1 MIFAAETEE
10 RSLHVF
16 PDAETAA
23 SYCEGLAAEATI
35 WLFWD
40 DQGVPLEPK
49 FTIPNKRGLLTNK
62 NGVYHLVPMAG
73 GQGGSL
79 AEALEHIRQVVGEF
93 PFTTVKAV
101 RDYLNRPGSS
111 FLHPADAI

>member
-23 SYCEGLAAEATI
+23 SYCDGLAVEAKL

-40 DQGVPLEPK
+40 DAGAPLEPE
-49 FTIPNKRGLLTNK
+49 FTIPNRRGLFTGKSGL
-62 NGVYHLVPMAG
+62 YHLVPVIRDQHA
-73 GQGGSL
+73 L
-79 AEALEHIRQVVGEF
+79 LHEALEQIRQVIGEF
-93 PFTTVKAV
+93 PFTSVQAV
-101 RDYLNRPGSS
+101 QNYLNRP
-111 FLHPADAI
+111 PAA

>member
-23 SYCEGLAAEATI
+23 SYCDGLAVEANL

-40 DQGVPLEPK
+40 DAGAPLEPK
-49 FTIPNKRGLLTNK
+49 FTVPNRRGLFTGK
-62 NGVYHLVPMAG
+62 NGLYHLVPVIRDQHA
-73 GQGGSL
+73 L
-79 AEALEHIRQVVGEF
+79 LHEALEQIRQVIGEF
-93 PFTTVKAV
+93 PFTSVQAV
-101 RDYLNRPGSS
+101 QDYLNRP
-111 FLHPADAI
+111 AAIA